1 MSKGLKK
8 LAHTVEHM
16 PNLRLALRTL
26 FKTPFVTTIAVLSLA
41 LGIGANTAI
50 FSLFDEILRQPLPVS
65 HPEQLV
71 NLSEPGPQPRFQNC
85 NQAGPCEATFSYP
98 MFKDLERATTA
109 FAGVAGHHLMEA
121 NIASHNQT
129 MSGHAM
135 LVSGSYFPLLGI
147 QPALGRLLTPQED
160 QIPGANSA
168 LVLGYGY
175 WQTQLG
181 ADTNALGSQVIVNG
195 QSFTVI
201 GVAPRGFTGTTAGT
215 MPDIYVPLTMAASI
229 GFDDA
234 QYTDRRDAWLYL
246 FARLRPGATIA
257 SAERAVNAVYHPI
270 IADVE
275 APLQVGLSAQTMARF
290 KAKQVKLE
298 DGRRGQSDLHQLVRT
313 PLLLLFATTGIVL
326 LIACANIANLLL
338 ARGANRAHEMAVRL
352 SLGATRTRLVSQLL
366 TESVLLAAIGGAS
379 SILVA
384 TTTLGAFRALLP
396 GGAKW
401 SLPFELNAGALWFA
415 AGLSIATGFV
425 FGLFPALQSTRS
437 ELITAIR
444 EGTGKHSGTRA
455 ASRFRNGLVTAQI
468 ALSMTLLFVAG
479 LFLKSLV
486 NVSRVDLGL
495 KVDHVVTFAIAP
507 ERSGYSPRR
516 SRDLFDRLEQA
527 LAAVPGVTGVATATV
542 PLIGDDKRSREVAVQ
557 GFTKTPDTDA
567 SSKYNRVG
575 PGLFKVLGMGILAGR
590 EFMPNDGDGTQR
602 VAIVNETFAK
612 KFGLGR
618 GAVGKFM
625 SMRMGDTTTLLIVG
639 LARDAKYSEVKGQ
652 VPPVFFL
659 AQRQDTTLGS
669 TYFYVRTSGDPASL
683 LPTVRSAV
691 AQLDP
696 NLPVQD
702 LRTLPQQVKENVFL
716 DRTIGALSTSFA
728 ALATLLA
735 AIGLY
740 GVLAYSIAQRTPE
753 IGVRMALGADP
764 LRVQSMVLRQVG
776 TMTVI
781 GGLVGVGGAVAL
793 GRAAQSMLFEITG
806 YDPLV
811 MAASAVAL
819 AVVALGAGY
828 LPARKASRVD
838 PVRALRYD

>member
-1 MSKGLKK
+1 
-8 LAHTVEHM
+8 M

-50 FSLFDEILRQPLPVS
+50 FSLFDEVLRRPLPVS

-71 NLSEPGPQPRFQNC
+71 NLSAPGPTPGFQSC
-85 NQAGPCEATFSYP
+85 NQAGPCDAVFSYG
-98 MFKDLERATTA
+98 MFKDLERGNTA
-109 FAGVAGHHLMEA
+109 LHGLAGHHFIDA

-129 MSGHAM
+129 LNGPVM

-147 QPALGRLLTPQED
+147 QPALGRLLTPQDD
-160 QIPGANSA
+160 QSVGANF
-168 LVLGYGY
+168 VVVVGYGY
-175 WQTQLG
+175 WQTTLG
-181 ADTNALGSQVIVNG
+181 ADPNVIGSQVFVNG

-201 GVAPRGFTGTTAGT
+201 GVAPRGFDGTTAGA
-215 MPDIYVPLTMAASI
+215 MPDVYVPLTMASAI
-229 GFDDA
+229 GWDGATYD
-234 QYTDRRDAWLYL
+234 DRREAWIYL

-257 SAERAVNAVYHPI
+257 SAESAVNAVYHPI
-270 IADVE
+270 LADVE
-275 APLQVGLSAQTMARF
+275 APLVAGLSAQAMARY

-298 DGRRGQSDLHQLVRT
+298 DGRRGQSNLHTVART
-313 PLLLLFATTGIVL
+313 PLLLLLATTAIVL

-338 ARGANRAHEMAVRL
+338 ARGANRALEMAVRL
-352 SLGATRTRLVSQLL
+352 SLGATRRQLMSQLL
-366 TESVLLAAIGGAS
+366 AESVLLAAIGGAS
-379 SILVA
+379 SLLVA

-396 GGAKW
+396 TGAKW
-401 SLPFELNAGALWFA
+401 SVPFELNGGALWLA
-415 AGLSIATGFV
+415 AVLSIATGFV
-425 FGLFPALQSTRS
+425 FGLFPALESTRS

-468 ALSMTLLFVAG
+468 ALSMMLLFVAG
-479 LFLKSLV
+479 LFVKSLG
-486 NVSRVDLGL
+486 NVSRVELGI
-495 KVDHVVTFAIAP
+495 KVDHVLTFAVAP
-507 ERSGYSPRR
+507 ERSGYSAQR

-527 LAAVPGVTGVATATV
+527 LASAPGVTGVTTASV
-542 PLIGDDKRSREVAVQ
+542 PLIGDLNRSRAVTVQ
-557 GFTKTPDTDA
+557 GFRKDPDAVA
-567 SSKYNRVG
+567 SSRYNRVG
-575 PGLFKVLGMGILAGR
+575 PEFFKVLGVEILAGR
-590 EFMPNDGDGTQR
+590 GLAPSDASGTQP

-625 SMRMGDTTTLLIVG
+625 GMRGGDTTDVLIVG
-639 LARDAKYSEVKGQ
+639 LARDSKYSEVKDQ
-652 VPPVFFL
+652 VPPVVFF
-659 AQRQDTTLGS
+659 AQRQDSTVGS
-669 TYFYVRTSGDPASL
+669 TYFYVRTSGDPARFA
-683 LPTVRSAV
+683 PTVRSIVRDIDA
-691 AQLDP
+691 

-702 LRTLPQQVKENVFL
+702 LKTLPQQVKENVFL

-753 IGVRMALGADP
+753 IGVRIALGADP
-764 LRVQSMVLRQVG
+764 LRVQGMVLRQVG
-776 TMTVI
+776 AMTLI
-781 GGLVGVGGAVAL
+781 GGLVGVGGAVTL
-793 GRAAQSMLFEITG
+793 GRAAQSMLFEIKG

-811 MAASAVAL
+811 MATSAVAL
-819 AVVALGAGY
+819 AVVALCAGY

-838 PVRALRYD
+838 PVRALRSE